1 MRAFA
6 ERLRELD
13 VQKIYTGH
21 CTGDRAFKILREVLG
36 DRAEQM
42 FTGMTVEIEDN
53 I

>member
-21 CTGDRAFKILREVLG
+21 CTGDRAYGILREVLG
-36 DRAEQM
+36 ERAEQM
-42 FTGMTVEIEDN
+42 HTGMTIG